1 MKKHLKIVSLLLL
14 LALAVSVLAVSAFA
28 QTGEV
33 EAKRTT
39 NLVPNGAGKTS
50 AAYDGSDKIWY
61 LTASSSDMDNLS
73 GRNINGIQLFEFAN
87 FADDGASTFVDVD
100 KKTDASGNAYAQI
113 RRPDTSPW
121 TNSMSRAPYIGLFLG
136 DTTKGSNW
144 RHAYSYNCDTETLK
158 YGMYNHDF
166 VTMDFDIS
174 SDAYLTED
182 GLLTDENT
190 GKLAYAE
197 GMTLQLFARMATPSS
212 TAQVQDGYKSK
223 LTVTFVDGV
232 WYLKH
237 DASGKTYPLSNEV
250 GVWNHITY
258 VIAIDNSK
266 NGDGTYNFSNTK
278 IYIYVDGNYFV
289 TCEGVIK
296 TDADNPA
303 NYKDGK
309 VESLGLD
316 QVRINFITSNTGTEF
331 NAPTAFSYGV
341 DNYSINYYAKD
352 YDGELAGI
360 KDDPTK
366 PIYSYSDVVFSK
378 DYIYQT
384 PNAPAATVEHTDG
397 SKQSFFFVDAAVN
410 ALTENATLT
419 LNRNVENLKPTVNT
433 FQIDTQENKY
443 TFTLSGESFYTV
455 SENALVEG
463 LYSVRKPD
471 ASELCQVFFYDKD
484 GSELLFEGTFA
495 LGNVP
500 VYGGE
505 AIPITAV
512 PGSETSYLVH
522 TGWVLE
528 DGVTPMGAVTQ
539 ADIDNG
545 GLVVYASFDT
555 LEFKYILKDI
565 DGNLITPAGGYSV
578 YLDAATFAD
587 SMANAPSGATV
598 ILGSDIE
605 MGDKNV
611 NIVADKTISLD
622 LNGYRF
628 SKTCTGSQWD
638 LQSSAFV
645 LNKNTVFNLYSSREG
660 GTIFSSMWDKGGSV
674 QGAAIFQ
681 TVSGING
688 QNITLNVGKAANSDY
703 SGDNLSFY
711 GGIFL
716 EASGVSNNWKPD
728 QGYTTPE
735 PEEFKDVVLNIDG
748 GTFVRSLQ
756 TSYAMFAM
764 RTYAIV
770 NIKNA
775 NLCSPKSGIFS
786 TDARRWSQVDFIVEN
801 TNIIAPT
808 GRVIAELYEGSTA
821 TFTGCTIVSDMGITG
836 GKYSD
841 NKTHDPK
848 SNKGVV
854 TFGLGTKIMEGSEMP
869 INYKVA
875 DGASLISLAE
885 QITPNW
891 RYNEFK
897 YVDQIFDPSSF
908 EVKIN
913 NETYAIGTQVID
925 ETSGLATIEYLD
937 SDGVTVIHTG
947 KVVAGSTE
955 LTYVP
960 DNITPMAIEGNPYIG
975 LGFTKWDLTGITIE
989 AGGTYQVKPIMETPT
1004 VNVTGFKM
1012 NVGTYNKFV
1021 RQVYIPYD
1029 EAKLAE
1035 LGITDFTISENG
1047 NAIADRY
1054 ISDVTIDGKAY
1065 KRVIDYPSPNH
1076 VDDRVLRISFTYE
1089 GKEIFSN
1096 YRFSLPEYF
1105 TLVLEDEGQSDI
1117 AKKLI
1122 IEAVRYC
1129 NEVISATTN
1138 KTYAEYDALIAEY
1151 GSYLS
1156 DMYSEDMNAMID
1168 ADAARMDIAALSA
1181 YIESCQVKLD
1191 GAVPVF
1197 AFKVADAAASGAE
1210 VSYSYKNLF
1219 TGEDFNS
1226 KLNAYEGNMYYNSYN
1241 SVLIYFFR
1249 NDFTVKYTNGDT
1261 VVTGVYNLGSYISAM
1276 EANSESLTAE
1286 QQQLVKV
1293 ARAAYAYS
1301 VAAYNYKTTAD

>member
-28 QTGEV
+28 QNGEV

-73 GRNINGIQLFEFAN
+73 GRNINGIQLFEFGN
-87 FADDGASTFVDVD
+87 FADDGKTTFVNVD
-100 KKTDASGNAYAQI
+100 KVIDASGNAYAQH

-136 DTTKGSNW
+136 DTTKGSSW
-144 RHAYSYNCDTETLK
+144 RHAYNYNCDTDALK

-197 GMTLQLFARMATPSS
+197 GMMFQLFARMATPSS
-212 TAQVQDGYKSK
+212 ASSQVQDGYQSK

-316 QVRINFITSNTGTEF
+316 QVRINFTTSNTGKEF
-331 NAPTAFSYGV
+331 NTPTAFSYGV

-360 KDDPTK
+360 AADPTK

-384 PNAPAATVEHTDG
+384 PNVPVATVEHTDG

-443 TFTLSGESFYTV
+443 TFTLSGDSFYTV

-471 ASELCQVFFYDKD
+471 AGELCQVLFYDKD
-484 GSELLFEGTFA
+484 GSEVLFEGTFA
-495 LGNVP
+495 LGNIP
-500 VYGGE
+500 VYGG
-505 AIPITAV
+505 APIPMTAV

-522 TGWVLE
+522 AGWVLE

-545 GLVVYASFDT
+545 GLVVYASFET
-555 LEFKYILKDI
+555 LEFKYLLKDI
-565 DGNLITPAGGYSV
+565 NGDLITPAAGYEV
-578 YLDAATFAD
+578 YLDETTFAGT
-587 SMANAPSGATV
+587 MANAPSGSTV
-598 ILGSDIE
+598 VLGTNID
-605 MGDKNV
+605 MGDSKV
-611 NIVADKTISLD
+611 YIAAGKTISLD
-622 LNGYRF
+622 LNGYRLTK
-628 SKTCTGSQWD
+628 SCVGSQWSTYHFKLAKD
-638 LQSSAFV
+638 
-645 LNKNTVFNLYSSREG
+645 TVFNLYSSKEG
-660 GTIFSSMWDKGGSV
+660 GVIFSSVLDSSTI
-674 QGAAIFQ
+674 QGPGLFQ
-681 TVSGING
+681 TDSGTNG
-688 QNITLNVGKAANSDY
+688 QNITLNVGGAANSDY

-716 EASGVSNNWKPD
+716 ESQGVANKWEADK
-728 QGYTTPE
+728 GYTVAK
-735 PEEFKDVVLNIDG
+735 PEEFKDVIVNIDG

-756 TSYAMFAM
+756 TSYAMFAV
-764 RTYAIV
+764 RTYATV

-775 NLCSPKSGIFS
+775 NLYSPKRGIFS
-786 TDARRWSQVDFIVEN
+786 TDARYWSQVDFIVEN
-801 TNIIAPT
+801 TNIIAPNECA
-808 GRVIAELYEGSTA
+808 ISELYEGSTA
-821 TFTGCTIVSDMGITG
+821 TFTGCTIVSDMGISVGNYT
-836 GKYSD
+836 D
-841 NKTHDPK
+841 NRTPDPK
-848 SNKGVV
+848 SNLGVV
-854 TFGLGTKIMEGSEMP
+854 TFGLGTKIMEGSAMP

-891 RYNEFK
+891 TYNVFK
-897 YVDQIFDPSSF
+897 YADQVIDPSSF
-908 EVKIN
+908 DILVDN
-913 NETYAIGTQVID
+913 STYVIATQVVD
-925 ETSGLATIEYLD
+925 DTSGLATIEYLD

-947 KVVAGSTE
+947 KVVAGTTE
-955 LTYVP
+955 LDYVP
-960 DNITPMAIEGNPYIG
+960 SNITPIAIEGNPYIG

-989 AGGTYQVKPIMETPT
+989 AGGTYQVKPVMESPA

-1047 NAIADRY
+1047 NAIDADKY

-1065 KRVIDYPSPNH
+1065 KRVIDYPTADRTSA
-1076 VDDRVLRISFTYE
+1076 RVLTISFTYE
-1089 GKEIFSN
+1089 GKKISAN
-1096 YRFSLPEYF
+1096 YEFSLPEYF
-1105 TLVLEDEGQSDI
+1105 TLVLEDETQSDV
-1117 AKKLI
+1117 AKSLI

-1138 KTYAEYDALIAEY
+1138 KTYAEYDALIAAY

-1168 ADAARMDIAALSA
+1168 ADAARMDITALSA

-1276 EANSESLTAE
+1276 EALEGLSAE
-1286 QQQLVKV
+1286 QEQLVKV

>member
-1 MKKHLKIVSLLLL
+1 M
-14 LALAVSVLAVSAFA
+14 F
-28 QTGEV
+28 E
-33 EAKRTT
+33 
-39 NLVPNGAGKTS
+39 NGNWPASGGGTFIAMGK
-50 AAYDGSDKIWY
+50 A
-61 LTASSSDMDNLS
+61 
-73 GRNINGIQLFEFAN
+73 
-87 FADDGASTFVDVD
+87 
-100 KKTDASGNAYAQI
+100 TDAAGNAYAQM
-113 RRPDTSPW
+113 RRAGADDIW
-121 TNSMSRAPYIGLFLG
+121 NQAVNPYSAIFLG
-136 DTTKGSNW
+136 DGTKRTSPRVAYNYGS
-144 RHAYSYNCDTETLK
+144 DTVALK

-166 VTMDFDIS
+166 VTLDFDFS
-174 SDAYLTED
+174 SDAYLSSD
-182 GLLTDENT
+182 GKTITDENT

-197 GMTLQLFARMATPSS
+197 GMAFTLFARMSKADGSLL
-212 TAQVQDGYKSK
+212 QVQDAYKSQ
-223 LTVTFVDGV
+223 LTVNYIDGQWV
-232 WYLKH
+232 LKH
-237 DASGKTYPLSNEV
+237 NSTNKTYPLSPEV

-258 VIAIDNSK
+258 VIAIDNSQ
-266 NGDGTYNFSNTK
+266 NEDGTYNFSNTK

-296 TDADNPA
+296 TDTDNPA

-309 VESLGLD
+309 IESLGLD
-316 QVRINFITSNTGTEF
+316 QIRTNYIVSKNGSNYTT
-331 NAPTAFSYGV
+331 PTAFSYCF
-341 DNYSINYYAKD
+341 DNISINYYAKD

-360 KDDPTK
+360 KADPTK
-366 PIYSYSDVVFSK
+366 PINSYSDVVFSK

-384 PNAPAATVEHTDG
+384 PNAPVATVEHTDG
-397 SKQSFFFVDAAVN
+397 STQSFFFVDAAVN
-410 ALTENATLT
+410 ALTENATLK
-419 LNRNVENLKPTVNT
+419 LNQNVENIRPTVEA

-443 TFTLSGESFYTV
+443 TFTIASDVTYTV
-455 SENALVEG
+455 SEDMLSPG
-463 LYSVRKPD
+463 LYSVQKPL
-471 ASELCQVFFYDKD
+471 ASELCQVIFYDKD
-484 GSELLFEGTFA
+484 GTEVLFEGTFA

-505 AIPITAV
+505 TIPITAV

-522 TGWVLE
+522 TGWVRE
-528 DGVTPMGAVTQ
+528 DGSPVGAVTED
-539 ADIDNG
+539 DIANG
-545 GLVVYASFDT
+545 GLFVYASFEAV
-555 LEFKYILKDI
+555 EFKYIIKDAAGDI
-565 DGNLITPAGGYSV
+565 IIPGGGYEV
-578 YLDAATFAD
+578 YLDAATFAV

-728 QGYTTPE
+728 QGYTTPK
-735 PEEFKDVVLNIDG
+735 PEGFEDVVLNIDG

-848 SNKGVV
+848 SDKGVV

-885 QITPNW
+885 EITPNW
-891 RYNEFK
+891 TYNKFV
-897 YVDQIFDPSSF
+897 YVEQKFDPSSF
-908 EVKIN
+908 DILVDN
-913 NETYAIGTQVID
+913 STYTIGTQVID
-925 ETSGLATIEYLD
+925 ETAGLATIEYLD
-937 SDGVTVIHTG
+937 SDGVKIIHTG

-960 DNITPMAIEGNPYIG
+960 DNITPIAIEGNPYIG

-989 AGGTYQVKPIMETPT
+989 AGGTYKVKPVMETPT

-1065 KRVIDYPSPNH
+1065 KRVIDYPNPDH
-1076 VDDRVLRISFTYE
+1076 VNDRVLRISFTYE

-1105 TLVLEDEGQSDI
+1105 TLVLEDETQSDI

-1129 NEVISATTN
+1129 NEVIKALN
-1138 KTYAEYDALIAEY
+1138 RTYEPYDVLLSTYEE
-1151 GSYLS
+1151 YLS
-1156 DMYSEDMNAMID
+1156 DMYSEELDAMIA
-1168 ADAARMDIAALSA
+1168 ADAARMDLEALKGYVKS
-1181 YIESCQVKLD
+1181 SSLKLD
-1191 GAVPVF
+1191 GSLPVF
-1197 AFKVADAAASGAE
+1197 VFELEESAVSDATL
-1210 VSYSYKNLF
+1210 SYSYYNSFSGKDEYITLEPDSNNL
-1219 TGEDFNS
+1219 
-1226 KLNAYEGNMYYNSYN
+1226 YYNSSRSIYM
-1241 SVLIYFFR
+1241 YFFR

-1261 VVTGVYNLGSYISAM
+1261 VVTGVYNLGSYISAL
-1276 EANSESLTAE
+1276 EANSESLTEEE
-1286 QQQLVKV
+1286 QKFLSV